1 MNQELLEYYFEEE
14 VYLQNLPLKM
24 DKFIKFCKKRGININ
39 KEKLEDLEKNN
50 LFYPIFRIELI
61 YEKDWDQYAH
71 PASNIVPFLEVSYEQ
86 DKVFLPDKDKFKPFK
101 EYYDKRKE
109 EYNVYTYYSTY
120 QIYQLDLLLNKDY
133 KQIPESVNKLTDLLI
148 GIQVYSPYGRSNLRL
163 INVKDNDYNWRLHLK
178 RFDLDKILK
187 IIGIDGDF
195 LFKSY
200 QTICRNL
207 KPLFGSNDAIQ
218 LWKHVY
224 WDKKNKCIGST
235 RLGIEYLEWAMM
247 LKRCIEQYIGR
258 EIYDVDEIGNYT
270 LDKLKNSIPSQE
282 KGQNVR
288 GLRNRYFYNEL
299 NETYEFNLN
308 RKNLFYLSNS
318 LTLDYHPRIILFVEG
333 KTEELLIP
341 EFYREFYGDFE
352 DAGFEIINIGGIS
365 GFFSGELADKQP
377 SGKYM
382 KLIISNFTNLINFNL
397 KTWQAIPFFVGDNEN
412 NILENLQK
420 GKIFNLKD
428 TFYLI
433 HGISVNEYEKTF
445 KYLLKEFIEF
455 LKGFEMS
462 FHNETPF
469 LEEFLN
475 ENFNMA
481 QNLNSSFINEWSE
494 IWKLDFELD
503 NYKPEELQKAILETC
518 DKEISLEKIKKIY
531 QPTPDGKKQGIKD
544 LGEDIDENKIA
555 LNRKLLKNLIN
566 EYDET
571 ENPEILNRPIFEL
584 IRKLN
589 ELKYLN
595 KTPKNTIQLINN
607 QRRIY
612 SEILHE
618 QQEH

>member
-1 MNQELLEYYFEEE
+1 MNPKFLKYYFEEE

-24 DKFIKFCKKRGININ
+24 DKFIKFCKNRGILIN
-39 KEKLEDLEKNN
+39 KEILEDLEKNN

-61 YEKDWDQYAH
+61 YEKWDEYAH
-71 PASNIVPFLEVSYEQ
+71 PASNIVPFLKVSYNQ
-86 DKVFLPDKDKFKPFK
+86 DKVFLPNKDNFKPFN
-101 EYYDKRKE
+101 EYYDKRKK
-109 EYNVYTYYSTY
+109 EYNVYTYYSSY
-120 QIYQLDLLLNKDY
+120 QIYQLDLILNKGY
-133 KQIPESVNKLTDLLI
+133 KQIPESVNKIINLLI
-148 GIQVYSPYGRSNLRL
+148 GIQVYSPYGRTNMRL
-163 INVKDNDYNWRLHLK
+163 INVKDNDYNWRFHLK
-178 RFDLDKILK
+178 NFDLDEILK
-187 IIGIDGDF
+187 IMDIDEDF

-207 KPLFGSNDAIQ
+207 KPLLGSNDAIQ
-218 LWKHVY
+218 LWKHIN
-224 WDKKNKCIGST
+224 WNKKKKCIGKT

-247 LKRCIEQYIGR
+247 LKRCIEQYLGI
-258 EIYDVDEIGNYT
+258 EIYDVDEINNYT
-270 LDKLKNSIPSQE
+270 LDKIKNTIPSKE
-282 KGQNVR
+282 KGQSIR
-288 GLRNRYFYNEL
+288 GVRNRDFFNEL
-299 NETYEFNLN
+299 NGTYEFNLN

-333 KTEELLIP
+333 KTEEKLIP

-382 KLIISNFTNLINFNL
+382 RLIISNFTNLINFNL

-445 KYLLKEFIEF
+445 KYHLKEFIEF
-455 LKGFEMS
+455 LKEFEMNS
-462 FHNETPF
+462 HYETQF

-475 ENFNMA
+475 DNFNMA

-518 DKEISLEKIKKIY
+518 NKEISLDKIKNIY

-544 LGEDIDENKIA
+544 LGDDIDKNKIE
-555 LNRKLLKNLIN
+555 LNGQLLKNLI
-566 EYDET
+566 EYYDESQD
-571 ENPEILNRPIFEL
+571 PEILKRPIFKL
-584 IRKLN
+584 INKLN
-589 ELKYLN
+589 DLKYKYN
-595 KTPKNTIQLINN
+595 TPKNTKQLIDN
-607 QRRIY
+607 QRGIY
-612 SEILHE
+612 SEILYDK
-618 QQEH
+618 Q